1 MGFSLNFRGF
11 APRRIGK
18 FKCVQMPFRAVWNTS
33 EKLCILPLEKNH
45 QPFLDV
51 FQTCKVVN
59 DAHNEHVCLSSCLI
73 LPFFSRR
80 FVCACVWVHQYTVRR
95 TFIRNALLQNG
106 VCLIYGYIFG
116 LSQKKVSSIGNYF
129 KTDRYNEDP

>member
-33 EKLCILPLEKNH
+33 EKLYILPLEKNH

-73 LPFFSRR
+73 LPFFFPEGLFVRVCGCTNTQLGGHSYETHFCKMGSVLFMGTFSGSRR
-80 FVCACVWVHQYTVRR
+80 KRS
-95 TFIRNALLQNG
+95 LQ
-106 VCLIYGYIFG
+106 
-116 LSQKKVSSIGNYF
+116 
-129 KTDRYNEDP
+129 